1 MANHVFLNET
11 EINHNQFKIA
21 FFSKLFII
29 EQQINSRISIE
40 LIDLFLLVLFLELG
54 HDIKHIN
61 SLYHFYDRNKKEI
74 IITQNDLKDYIDYKN
89 TLLNQKI
96 DPETIKLK
104 LSELDEQQCAFLS
117 QEINDKRG
125 TFYVLRDKLAFIEKH
140 INLFFF
146 EQFTCNLDELYSIL
160 MNSKLMKYQISQD
173 DFINE
178 LQSDFELMYSL
189 EKSNITL

>member
-1 MANHVFLNET
+1 MANHVLF
-11 EINHNQFKIA
+11 NHNQFKIA

-96 DPETIKLK
+96 DQEAIKLK
-104 LSELDEQQCAFLS
+104 LSELDEQQCVFLS

-125 TFYVLRDKLAFIEKH
+125 TFYVLRHNSLFIEKH

-146 EQFTCNLDELYSIL
+146 EQFICNLDELYSIL
-160 MNSKLMKYQISQD
+160 MKSKLMEYQISQD

-178 LQSDFELMYSL
+178 LQSDFELMKSL
-189 EKSNITL
+189 EQSNITL